1 MRERK
6 PRCRDHAER
15 DAAARC
21 AACRRFLCDECFRF
35 TIDAE
40 PACARCAYERS
51 TRRARRL
58 SLAVVF
64 LGLSAALGTW
74 ATLRFGLWHD
84 EPFAVIVGALA
95 ALGIAGVTA
104 WTGLREAPPS
114 VSPRERAEEATVTTV
129 TIAEGPLRDGPYR
142 APPARAVVRRVVHAV
157 SPRLSARTTAL
168 VMLGAFVLAAL
179 LVPGALRLPRWIE
192 AELVL
197 AAWWAIVGTTLTT
210 LLYRG
215 YRLEDDYAHFVTP
228 RPRRS
233 SGSTSP
239 DLGDLS
245 GCGDAGEGCVGAV
258 AAIVLVVVLFG
269 LSWLIVELVLPVV
282 FLLAYGLFLRAIAR
296 VANDRHGCEGA
307 LGRALVRGWAW
318 ASLYVAPLALLV
330 WVAHRA

>member
-6 PRCRDHAER
+6 PRCRDHLER
-15 DAAARC
+15 DAVTRC
-21 AACRRFLCDECFRF
+21 GACRRALCDACFRF
-35 TIDAE
+35 TIDAA
-40 PACARCAYERS
+40 PACARCAYEAS

-64 LGLSAALGTW
+64 LGSSAALGTW
-74 ATLRFGLWHD
+74 ATLRFGLWD
-84 EPFAVIVGALA
+84 DDPIAVIVGALA
-95 ALGIAGVTA
+95 AIGVAGVTA
-104 WTGLREAPPS
+104 WTGLREAAPS
-114 VSPRERAEEATVTTV
+114 VSPRERDEEATVTIV
-129 TIAEGPLRDGPYR
+129 EGPVRDGPYR
-142 APPARAVVRRVVHAV
+142 APPARAVARRVVHAV

-197 AAWWAIVGTTLTT
+197 AAWWAIVGTTLAT

-215 YRLEDDYAHFVTP
+215 YRLEDDYAHFVSP

-233 SGSTSP
+233 SKSRLP

-245 GCGDAGEGCVGAV
+245 GCGDAGEGCVGAAV
-258 AAIVLVVVLFG
+258 AIVLVITLFG
-269 LSWLIVELVLPVV
+269 LSWLVVELVLPVV